1 MVVYLNM
8 NLPLRKIIITMF
20 KKQLNVRH
28 DWLFSRSDHMIIK
41 TAEMA
46 KWQKTM

>member
-20 KKQLNVRH
+20 KKQLN